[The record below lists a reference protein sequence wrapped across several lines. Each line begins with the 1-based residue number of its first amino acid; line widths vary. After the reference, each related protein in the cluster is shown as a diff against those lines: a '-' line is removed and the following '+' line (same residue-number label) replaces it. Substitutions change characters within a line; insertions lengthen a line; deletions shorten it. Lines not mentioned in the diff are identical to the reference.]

1 MTDEVLLERA
11 CQGDEAAFGRLY
23 ERFRSPLYALAYR
36 LTGSVAIAE
45 DLVHDAILSVVRP
58 TSRFDPARGRL
69 RTYLYAAIRNLARKE
84 YRDYGREEGG
94 DDLAAA
100 AAGSSPLDSLVSA
113 ETCERVQAAVSALP
127 GLQREAL
134 VLFEY
139 DDLSLAEIAA
149 VMGADS
155 GTVKSRLF
163 RAREKLRVKL
173 DRYFRI
179 GHETATV
186 RRA

>member
-11 CQGDEAAFGRLY
+11 CHGDEAAFGRLY
-23 ERFRSPLYALAYR
+23 ERFRGPLYTFAFR
-36 LTGSVAIAE
+36 MTGSVPIAE

-58 TSRFDPARGRL
+58 NSRFDPARGRL

-84 YRDYGREEGG
+84 YRDYGREEGA

-100 AAGSSPLDSLVSA
+100 AAGNSPLDSLVAA
-113 ETCERVQAAVSALP
+113 ETSERVQAAVSALP

-139 DDLSLAEIAA
+139 EELSLDEIAQM
-149 VMGADS
+149 VEADV
-155 GTVKSRLF
+155 GTIKSRLH
-163 RAREKLRVKL
+163 RARERLRRVL
-173 DRYFRI
+173 LAPGVQPAREA
-179 GHETATV
+179 GV
-186 RRA
+186 